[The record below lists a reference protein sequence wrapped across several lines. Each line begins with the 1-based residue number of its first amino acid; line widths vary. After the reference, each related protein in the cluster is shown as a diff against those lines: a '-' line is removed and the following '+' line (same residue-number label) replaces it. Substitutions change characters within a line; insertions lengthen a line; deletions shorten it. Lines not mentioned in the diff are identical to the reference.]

1 MTSYSSSVLALQKL
15 LQQQQQQRCESHSG
29 LVCHITKMSRTVAYL
44 QNGIEYCHVEV
55 TCEDGEQ
62 YGIQAFGQ
70 EAVELHNEA
79 LKLSQS
85 PRKEERKEETMA
97 LVL

>member
-1 MTSYSSSVLALQKL
+1 
-15 LQQQQQQRCESHSG
+15 
-29 LVCHITKMSRTVAYL
+29 MSRTVAYL
-44 QNGIEYCHVEV
+44 QNGIEYCHIEV

-62 YGIQAFGQ
+62 YGIQAFGG

-79 LKLSQS
+79 IKLSQS
-85 PRKEERKEETMA
+85 RPKEERKEEAMA

>member
-1 MTSYSSSVLALQKL
+1 MTSYSGSVLALQKL
-15 LQQQQQQRCESHSG
+15 LQQQQQQCESHSG

-44 QNGIEYCHVEV
+44 PNGIEYCHIEV
-55 TCEDGEQ
+55 TCDGGEQ

-70 EAVELHNEA
+70 EAAELHNEA

-85 PRKEERKEETMA
+85 PRKEEGKEEAMA

>member
-1 MTSYSSSVLALQKL
+1 MTSYNSSVLALQKL
-15 LQQQQQQRCESHSG
+15 LQQQCESHSG
-29 LVCHITKMSRTVAYL
+29 LACHISKMSRTVSYL
-44 QNGIEYCHVEV
+44 QNGIEYCHIEV
-55 TCEDGEQ
+55 TCGDGEQ

-85 PRKEERKEETMA
+85 LQKEERKKEAMA
-97 LVL
+97 LAL

>member
-15 LQQQQQQRCESHSG
+15 LQRQQSERHSG
-29 LVCHITKMSRTVAYL
+29 LACHITKMSRTIAYL
-44 QNGIEYCHVEV
+44 QNGIEYCHVQV

-70 EAVELHNEA
+70 EAVELHSEA

-85 PRKEERKEETMA
+85 PRKEGVKEEAMA
-97 LVL
+97 LIL

>member
-15 LQQQQQQRCESHSG
+15 LRKQCESHSG
-29 LVCHITKMSRTVAYL
+29 LACHITKMSRTVAYL
-44 QNGIEYCHVEV
+44 QNGIEYCHIEV

-62 YGIQAFGQ
+62 YGIQAFGG

-79 LKLSQS
+79 IKLSQS
-85 PRKEERKEETMA
+85 RPKEERKEEAMA